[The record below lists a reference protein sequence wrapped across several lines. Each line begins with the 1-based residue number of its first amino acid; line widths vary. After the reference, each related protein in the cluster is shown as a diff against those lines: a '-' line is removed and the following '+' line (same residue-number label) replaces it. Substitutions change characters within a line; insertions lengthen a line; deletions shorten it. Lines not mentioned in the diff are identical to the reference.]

1 MKQRVGHRRKNLL
14 LPTCAIALA
23 LVLSV
28 LSFVSYQR
36 GLRATLLQKTEEEM
50 ARYTHQSGVMVS
62 SLVEDYFA
70 QLDAVALF
78 CAGDA
83 GRDIDN
89 ITELLRRQN
98 GRDEN
103 CKLGLAGLDGALYT
117 GTSVPVDI
125 SGRDFFQRA
134 AAGERVLSRVHGSCL
149 DGRSCVVLAIP
160 VYEGEQVAG
169 VAYAEYAVNH
179 FTEMLGSAQ
188 FAGLGATMVIQP
200 DGAMVSGYAGTE
212 RYETFYDAISQMDFR
227 GEDTL
232 ASLRERV
239 EAGESGLFT
248 YYRNG
253 KARYLYFEP
262 AGVGDWT
269 VLSLVIAESVEQQFS
284 SINGRSAAL
293 MGLNLLLYSV
303 VLLCIWLIWR
313 KNQAAVRANW
323 RDSLTG
329 IYNRGGVRAVV
340 EPMLMRVPEGGRVH
354 ACLFIDV
361 DDFKGVNDRLG
372 HQVGD
377 QALIQLAGLLQ
388 RTFRQSDV
396 VGRYGG
402 DEFLVWMRDAPSA
415 QLVEHR
421 AKQLCESVAACGDFP
436 TSISVGVA
444 LWPQDGSG
452 YDELLRAADQA
463 LYAAKGAGKNRV
475 AFSQNAGQSG

>member
-1 MKQRVGHRRKNLL
+1 
-14 LPTCAIALA
+14 
-23 LVLSV
+23 
-28 LSFVSYQR
+28 
-36 GLRATLLQKTEEEM
+36 
-50 ARYTHQSGVMVS
+50 
-62 SLVEDYFA
+62 
-70 QLDAVALF
+70 
-78 CAGDA
+78 
-83 GRDIDN
+83 
-89 ITELLRRQN
+89 
-98 GRDEN
+98 
-103 CKLGLAGLDGALYT
+103 
-117 GTSVPVDI
+117 
-125 SGRDFFQRA
+125 
-134 AAGERVLSRVHGSCL
+134 
-149 DGRSCVVLAIP
+149 
-160 VYEGEQVAG
+160 
-169 VAYAEYAVNH
+169 
-179 FTEMLGSAQ
+179 
-188 FAGLGATMVIQP
+188 
-200 DGAMVSGYAGTE
+200 
-212 RYETFYDAISQMDFR
+212 
-227 GEDTL
+227 
-232 ASLRERV
+232 
-239 EAGESGLFT
+239 
-248 YYRNG
+248 
-253 KARYLYFEP
+253 
-262 AGVGDWT
+262 
-269 VLSLVIAESVEQQFS
+269 
-284 SINGRSAAL
+284 